1 MLTDHQTYDQILFP
15 PKLIF
20 FQLLYGKAYWEGVA
34 WVEPSTTSKVWP
46 CPTPTSKRISTV
58 GIIKILLLSQHPGVQ
73 QHAHRVYMCTLAI
86 QLASSPGHSHVFNI
100 LHVQY

>member
-1 MLTDHQTYDQILFP
+1 MIVVLTDHQTYDQILFP

-58 GIIKILLLSQHPGVQ
+58 GII
-73 QHAHRVYMCTLAI
+73 VY
-86 QLASSPGHSHVFNI
+86 
-100 LHVQY
+100 Y